1 MRRLVIAVAL
11 LATCL
16 CGTAANAHA
25 APGDPWEYKF
35 SFSGETLP
43 SPLVAPSKV
52 VVNHQTGN
60 VLVLDR
66 GVIDQFDAEGHPVD
80 FAGLGSP
87 QLTVGENGRLAIDNS
102 GGPSQGDFYLFNFG
116 YVHAYQA
123 DGTPTG
129 EGIFGPG
136 WFWPGIEG
144 TLAGDPVGG
153 GVGPDGGL
161 WLITGDKRAVK
172 TTPALVS
179 TGQEVSLPF
188 PGAEQPPYQSTE
200 VIFHGGDVYVT
211 TDEIRPDGTAPLR
224 VHRFDAENGFADL
237 GDTGLLSD
245 NFHYRAFGIDPAT
258 GEAYML
264 TEDHRPTGTDV
275 KLMAVPT
282 NHVPPAPGTPYEAL
296 GGLAAPADET
306 FEMGFD
312 FDATGQTLYVT
323 AGGEIEVFHREPPSP
338 PRDLAPLEV
347 LQVRSRGVVLKSSLI
362 SGGLPVTYHFEF
374 GTDTSYGS
382 STELTSMPY
391 THFEA
396 PVRGSLAGLQPG
408 TTYHVRLAATTSA
421 GTTYGADTVF
431 TTYAIP
437 PGGVDPCPNALARK
451 QTGARTL
458 PDCRAYELASA
469 ADTGGYD
476 VESYLA
482 PGQTSF
488 PGYPQAPGRL
498 LYSTY
503 SGAVPGPWN
512 ATNKGPDP
520 YLAVRGE
527 DGWRTDYVGLPA
539 DLSPAA
545 GSFSSVLGEA
555 DAKLDSFAFAGAGL
569 CSPCFGSGLETGI
582 PVRLPNGQLVQ
593 GMAGSLDP
601 GVASARPEGK
611 VARYF
616 SSDGRH
622 LVFASKYAFEPG
634 ANNNGSDLTVYD
646 RDLVAGTTEIASTD
660 SSGATLAGPGI
671 SELGMSD
678 DGSRILV
685 GQRLGTDSAGNEYVH
700 PYLHLA
706 SSPRSVDL
714 APGTTHGVLFAG
726 MSADGGKVFFTTVD
740 QLLPADSDSSADLY
754 EAAVDAA
761 GNLGLRL
768 VTNSSSD
775 ACNPVANS
783 DGPHWNS
790 TGAAAGCDAVAIG
803 GGGGVASR
811 TGAVYFLSPEQL
823 DGGAGTAD
831 QPNLYRAEPEQA
843 PTFVATLEP
852 DSSLVRDSVQAAGER
867 KTGDFQTTGDGR
879 FAAFGSALP
888 LSGVATHGFVSVFR
902 YDAAADRLD
911 CASCETTGT
920 TEEGI
925 PAPAELAPNGLS
937 LVEDGRVFFSTKAML
952 VLNDPNSRED
962 VYEWSGAGP
971 QLISGGNGPFDSAL
985 LTVSADGTD
994 AFFFTHD
1001 TLAPAEDGNGALMKI
1016 YDARVDGGFFALPGD
1031 VPCAAADECHGPGTV
1046 APSPPDI
1053 KSSGQ
1058 TTRGNVLICR
1068 KHQVKRGGRC
1078 VKKTKKKHKHATKHA
1093 SKHRHGK
1100 AKRGKGNRHA

>member
-1 MRRLVIAVAL
+1 MRRLVIVVAL

-16 CGTAANAHA
+16 CGTAATAHA
-25 APGDPWEYKF
+25 APGDPWVYKY
-35 SFSGETLP
+35 SFSGETLA
-43 SPLVAPSKV
+43 SPLVAPESV

-66 GVIDQFDAEGHPVD
+66 GTIDQFDAEGNPVD

-87 QLTVGENGRLAIDNS
+87 QLTVGANGFLAINNS
-102 GGPSQGDFYLFNFG
+102 GGPAQGAFYLFG
-116 YVHAYQA
+116 IDAAYAFNA
-123 DGTPTG
+123 DGTPLG
-129 EGIFGPG
+129 ELGIS
-136 WFWPGIEG
+136 IS
-144 TLAGDPVGG
+144 LAGG
-153 GVGPDGGL
+153 GVGPDGGV
-161 WLITGDKRAVK
+161 WLIGTEGEAVK
-172 TTPALVS
+172 TTPALAP
-179 TGQEVSLPF
+179 TGQEFSLPF
-188 PGAEQPPYQSTE
+188 PGGEHPPFITTE
-200 VIFHGGDVYVT
+200 VQFHGGDAY
-211 TDEIRPDGTAPLR
+211 ITADPPPEGGFASR

-245 NFHYRAFGIDPAT
+245 TFNVRAFRIDPAT
-258 GEAYML
+258 GEVYL
-264 TEDHRPTGTDV
+264 LSEDPRPTGAIV
-275 KLMAVPT
+275 KLMAVST
-282 NHVPPAPGTPYEAL
+282 DQEPPAPGTPYEAL
-296 GGLAAPADET
+296 GGLEAGSELS
-306 FEMGFD
+306 FHLGFD
-312 FDATGQTLYVT
+312 FDATGQTLYIAA
-323 AGGEIEVFHREPPSP
+323 AGKIDVFHSEPPSP
-338 PRDLAPLEV
+338 PRNLAPLEV

-362 SGGLPVTYHFEF
+362 SGGAPVSYRFEY

-382 STELTSMPY
+382 SSEPTPIPF
-391 THFEA
+391 THFVA
-396 PVRGSLAGLQPG
+396 PFRQSLSGLQPG
-408 TTYHVRLAATTSA
+408 TAYHVRLAATNSA
-421 GTTYGADTVF
+421 GTTYGPDTVVN
-431 TTYAIP
+431 TYPMP

-451 QTGARTL
+451 QTGAQAL

-469 ADTGGYD
+469 PDTGGYD
-476 VESYLA
+476 VESYLV

-488 PGYPQAPGRL
+488 PGYPQATGRL

-503 SGAVPGPWN
+503 AGAVPGPWN

-527 DGWRTDYVGLPA
+527 GGWRTDYVGLPA
-539 DLSPAA
+539 NLSPAA

-582 PVRLPNGQLVQ
+582 PVRLVNGQLVQ

-601 GVASARPEGK
+601 GVLSARPEGK

-634 ANNNGSDLTVYD
+634 ANHNGSDLTVYD

-671 SELGMSD
+671 SELGISD
-678 DGSRILV
+678 DGSRILI
-685 GQRLGTDSAGNEYVH
+685 GQRLGVDSAGNEYVH

-706 SSPRSVDL
+706 SSPQSVDL
-714 APGTTHGVLFAG
+714 APGTTHGVLIAG

-761 GNLGLRL
+761 GNLQLQL
-768 VTNSSSD
+768 VTDSSSD

-831 QPNLYRAEPEQA
+831 QPNLYRAEPGQP
-843 PTFVATLEP
+843 PTFVATIEP
-852 DSSLVRDSVQAAGER
+852 DNPLVRDSVRAAGER
-867 KTGDFQTTGDGR
+867 ETGDFQTTGDGR
-879 FAAFGSALP
+879 FAAFRSATP
-888 LSGVATHGFVSVFR
+888 LSGVATHGFLSVFR
-902 YDAAADRLD
+902 YDAAADQLA

-925 PAPAELAPNGLS
+925 AAEAELAPNGLS

-952 VLNDPNSRED
+952 VLNDANRRED

-971 QLISGGNGPFDSAL
+971 QLISAGSGPFDSAL

-1001 TLAPAEDGNGALMKI
+1001 TLAPTEDGNGALMKI
-1016 YDARVDGGFFALPGD
+1016 YDARVDGGFFVLPGD

-1078 VKKTKKKHKHATKHA
+1078 VKKTKKKHKHA